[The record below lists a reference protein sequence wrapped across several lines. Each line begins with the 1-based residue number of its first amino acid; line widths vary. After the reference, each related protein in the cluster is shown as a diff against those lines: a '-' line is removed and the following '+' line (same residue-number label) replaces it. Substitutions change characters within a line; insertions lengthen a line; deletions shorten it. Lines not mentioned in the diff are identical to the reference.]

1 YYDTAYFKLLVGE
14 LPFAL
19 PGAAVGAKVMTE
31 FVEKHGKDVFDKLGV
46 KNMGMAVTDPYV
58 LFSSKP
64 IRKFDDMK
72 GVRLRA
78 AGKAWVP
85 IAQAWGAVATPMQP
99 EEAYTALERGTLGAM
114 HYSLGSAVGWKYFEV
129 APYVTLINSPTVV
142 INMIMNKVF
151 FEKLPADLKTLFE
164 EELNPALLT
173 MMAET
178 YERSVPDAM
187 EKMSAY
193 FKAKGKGEVI
203 TLAPEEKAKFIAPAK
218 QAWED
223 WVKEANKR
231 GLPGEALLADYKA
244 IMKKNAIG
252 VCRPSREGRGG
263 RHGHG
268 DGRSGGRRYPQTR
281 RPSHGGEM

>member
-46 KNMGMAVTDPYV
+46 KNMGIVVSDPYV
-58 LFSSKP
+58 IFSSKP
-64 IRKFDDMK
+64 IRTFDDMK

-114 HYSLGSAVGWKYFEV
+114 HYTPAGALGWKYFEV
-129 APYVTLINSPTVV
+129 ASYVTKINSPTVV
-142 INMIMNKVF
+142 VNMIMNKTF
-151 FEKLPADLKTLFE
+151 FEKLPADLKKMFD
-164 EELNPALLT
+164 EELNPALAT
-173 MMAET
+173 MVAEV
-178 YERSVPDAM
+178 YERGAPAAL

-193 FKAKGKGEVI
+193 FKAKGKGEII

-244 IMKKNAIG
+244 IMKKNAIHD
-252 VCRPSREGRGG
+252 VVDRLRGG
-263 RHGHG
+263 GTAFRARASC
-268 DGRSGGRRYPQTR
+268 RS
-281 RPSHGGEM
+281 